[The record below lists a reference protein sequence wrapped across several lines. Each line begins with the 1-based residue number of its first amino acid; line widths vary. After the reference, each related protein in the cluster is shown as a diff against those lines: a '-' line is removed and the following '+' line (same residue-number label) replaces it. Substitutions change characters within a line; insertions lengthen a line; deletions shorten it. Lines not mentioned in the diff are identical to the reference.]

1 MTADFAAQ
9 LAMVVLMTLAATPE
23 WRRFLQDCMDM
34 NVERLERR
42 DRDAAEAKAW
52 LIAMGVWK

>member
-1 MTADFAAQ
+1 MIADFIAQ
-9 LAMVVLMTLAATPE
+9 SAFLAFLLLALRHRGLIEDMT
-23 WRRFLQDCMDM
+23 DG

-42 DRDAAEAKAW
+42 ERDAAEAREW